1 MAAAALL
8 AAEDLLD
15 AVPEVD
21 QMLVMCGFTDVLERA
36 RLVEY
41 ERFPSL
47 DAFGDYTDTMIESM
61 AGRNEKRTPAASR
74 VRFGIQRT
82 LNIQAV
88 SYWVRKQRREGIPVS
103 IDDLNP
109 DVIVAMTRE
118 MNLNLDRDKD
128 KDDKLFQPGKFEPRK
143 YITWARSFENYL
155 DSLRGKSGLPLSY
168 VIRPED
174 VDPDEAED
182 NYQRALWTAHH
193 HGPAYREDN
202 RQVYRIYKDL
212 MIGTDG
218 WTWFNRAPNG
228 DGRAAHLLIDKH
240 YRGDAETALRAA
252 EAEATL
258 QKLHYWNEAVFSFE
272 KYVTRMSECFEL
284 LEDNDQ
290 GLSDAQ
296 KVKKMLAGIVSTNQ
310 EIVSLKTVVRTNHP
324 NDFDSASTL
333 MATQIALLYPSA
345 ENEHRTNKRK
355 ISAVAQNQGPNA
367 QNQARGNGRNRNQ
380 AGGNRGGG
388 YGRGGG
394 GGNARNRNPALLI
407 NGVDVSDPMR
417 NFTSDEWKRL
427 RESGFLSWLIDRR
440 SAVANR
446 RAGNPHGGRGNVR
459 GGRGG
464 GRGEGNGRQVQI
476 GAVTTIPD
484 HDNSTLTDSNQG
496 GTQSTTTGGTA
507 GARFGSLRYRQ
518 AGAGGA
524 HGST

>member
-1 MAAAALL
+1 MAAAAALL
-8 AAEDLLD
+8 AAEELLA

-21 QMLVMCGFTDVLERA
+21 QMLVMCGFTDALERA

-47 DAFGDYTDTMIESM
+47 DAFGDYTDSMIENM
-61 AGRNEKRTPAASR
+61 ASRNEKRTPAASR
-74 VRFGIQRT
+74 IRFGIQRT

-88 SYWVRKQRREGIPVS
+88 CYWVRKQRREGIAVS
-103 IDDLNP
+103 IDNLNP
-109 DVIVAMTRE
+109 DVIVEMTRE

-155 DSLRGKSGLPLSY
+155 DSLRGKSGVPLSY

-193 HGPAYREDN
+193 HGPAYRDDN

-258 QKLHYWNEAVFSFE
+258 QKLHYRNEAVFSFE
-272 KYVTRMSECFEL
+272 KYITRMCECFEL

-310 EIVSLKTVVRTNHP
+310 EIISLKTVVRTNHP

-333 MATQIALLYPSA
+333 MATQIALLFPSA

-355 ISAVAQNQGPNA
+355 ISVVTQNVPNQG
-367 QNQARGNGRNRNQ
+367 RGHGRGRNQ

-388 YGRGGG
+388 NGRGGG
-394 GGNARNRNPALLI
+394 GGNARNRNPPLLL

-440 SAVANR
+440 SAMANR
-446 RAGNPHGGRGNVR
+446 RSGHHGGRGNFP

-464 GRGEGNGRQVQI
+464 GRGDGNGRQVQI
-476 GAVTTIPD
+476 GAVTAIPE
-484 HDNSTLTDSNQG
+484 HDNSTLTDSNQSRAQV
-496 GTQSTTTGGTA
+496 TNPASGGTA

-518 AGAGGA
+518 GGNA
-524 HGST
+524 NGST

>member
-1 MAAAALL
+1 MLLTMAVAALL
-8 AAEDLLD
+8 AAEELLA

-47 DAFGDYTDTMIESM
+47 DAFGDYTDSMIESM

-74 VRFGIQRT
+74 IRFGIQRT

-88 SYWVRKQRREGIPVS
+88 SYWVRKQRCEGIAVS

-109 DVIVAMTRE
+109 DVLVAMTRE

-155 DSLRGKSGLPLSY
+155 DSLRGKSGVPLSY

-174 VDPDEAED
+174 VNPDEAED
-182 NYQRALWTAHH
+182 AYQRALWTAHH
-193 HGPAYREDN
+193 HGPAYRDDN

-228 DGRAAHLLIDKH
+228 DGRAAHLLIDRH

-258 QKLHYWNEAVFSFE
+258 QKLHYRNEAVFSFE
-272 KYVTRMSECFEL
+272 KYITRMCECFEL

-310 EIVSLKTVVRTNHP
+310 EIVSLKTVVCTNHP

-333 MATQIALLYPSA
+333 MATQIALLFPSA

-355 ISAVAQNQGPNA
+355 ILAVTQNMPNQG
-367 QNQARGNGRNRNQ
+367 RGHGRNRNH

-388 YGRGGG
+388 NGRGGG
-394 GGNARNRNPALLI
+394 GGHARNRNPQLMM

-440 SAVANR
+440 SAMANR
-446 RAGNPHGGRGNVR
+446 CTGNHGGRGNFH

-464 GRGEGNGRQVQI
+464 GRGDGNGRQVQI
-476 GAVTTIPD
+476 GAVTAIPE
-484 HDNSTLTDSNQG
+484 HDNSTLTDSNQSRAQV
-496 GTQSTTTGGTA
+496 TNPASGGTA

-518 AGAGGA
+518 GGN
-524 HGST
+524 GST

>member
-1 MAAAALL
+1 
-8 AAEDLLD
+8 
-15 AVPEVD
+15 
-21 QMLVMCGFTDVLERA
+21 
-36 RLVEY
+36 
-41 ERFPSL
+41 L

-74 VRFGIQRT
+74 IRFGIQLR
-82 LNIQAV
+82 
-88 SYWVRKQRREGIPVS
+88 RKGIAVS

-109 DVIVAMTRE
+109 DVIVAMTCE

-155 DSLRGKSGLPLSY
+155 DSLRGKSGLPLLY

-174 VDPDEAED
+174 VNPDEAKD
-182 NYQRALWTAHH
+182 NYQRALWMAPH
-193 HGPAYREDN
+193 HGPAYRDDN

-252 EAEATL
+252 EAKATL
-258 QKLHYWNEAVFSFE
+258 QKLHYRNEAVFSFE
-272 KYVTRMSECFEL
+272 KYITRMSECFEL

-345 ENEHRTNKRK
+345 ENKHRTNKRK
-355 ISAVAQNQGPNA
+355 ISAVAQNQGPTQ
-367 QNQARGNGRNRNQ
+367 QNQGRGHGRNRNQ
-380 AGGNRGGG
+380 AVGNRGGG
-388 YGRGGG
+388 NGRGG

-427 RESGFLSWLIDRR
+427 RESGFLSWLIDRH

-446 RAGNPHGGRGNVR
+446 RAGDHGGRGNVR

-464 GRGEGNGRQVQI
+464 GCGDGNGRQVQI
-476 GAVTTIPD
+476 GAVTAIPD

-496 GTQSTTTGGTA
+496 GTQTTNTGGTA
-507 GARFGSLRYRQ
+507 GARFGSLCYRQ
-518 AGAGGA
+518 AGTGGA
-524 HGST
+524 NGSM